1 MAQAKQSAEKRST
14 SAKWDTQLGPVNT
27 TYYCFFISLGNK
39 GCVSQQ
45 QFYHDKQQSDSM
57 AWQLIPSTRSGCTKA
72 GQMEAVPQSTF
83 SGVSVLTHSSACSF
97 LSDCSGTALTPP
109 VSCFFPAA
117 SLVVFQELSCCPHV
131 SPPPLG
137 RCIIYRSNRLLR
149 CCPFDLMRETPTA
162 MMCMCFFPHYL
173 ARGTEY
179 THLSQDPPFSV
190 GPTFTAPAL
199 SA

>member
-1 MAQAKQSAEKRST
+1 
-14 SAKWDTQLGPVNT
+14 
-27 TYYCFFISLGNK
+27 
-39 GCVSQQ
+39 
-45 QFYHDKQQSDSM
+45 
-57 AWQLIPSTRSGCTKA
+57 
-72 GQMEAVPQSTF
+72 MEAVPQSTF

-173 ARGTEY
+173 ARGTGY

-199 SA
+199 SACQAFLSPALHLHHFCCFSPCSPESPRTFPALRVSCCCCSPRENLLHTARAATISVSLHRCLLSP